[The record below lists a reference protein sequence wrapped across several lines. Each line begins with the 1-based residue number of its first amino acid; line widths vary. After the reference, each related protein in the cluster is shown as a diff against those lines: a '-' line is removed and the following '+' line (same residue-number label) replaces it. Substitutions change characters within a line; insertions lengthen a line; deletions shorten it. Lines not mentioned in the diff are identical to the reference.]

1 MVVLLL
7 VAGLH
12 SRLDLKSVLGFS
24 LSLIHLP
31 SVLSLQIVIDSM
43 PDDGI
48 ADSVLPWSRF
58 DTQKSYC
65 ELNKAKFK
73 QITILE

>member
-1 MVVLLL
+1 
-7 VAGLH
+7 
-12 SRLDLKSVLGFS
+12 
-24 LSLIHLP
+24 
-31 SVLSLQIVIDSM
+31 M